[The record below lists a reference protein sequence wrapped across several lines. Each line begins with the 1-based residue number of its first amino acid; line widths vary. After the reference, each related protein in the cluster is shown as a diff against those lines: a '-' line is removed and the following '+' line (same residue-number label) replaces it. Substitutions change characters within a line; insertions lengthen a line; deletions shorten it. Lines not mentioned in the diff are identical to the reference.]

1 AALGSTLYVSRPLSK
16 DGPSGGS
23 RIINGVDATPGE
35 FPHQVTLLNNGYHSC
50 GGSVIANDWVL
61 TAAHCV
67 DGQTLSSLAV
77 VVDLHDFS
85 NPGSSYIWFDI
96 AQIIM
101 HNNYNKGPGGFP
113 NDVALLRLSRS
124 TQPDIT
130 KNIIELAPEGT
141 SFAGD
146 RCTISGWGTTGINSW
161 MLSNVGLENVD
172 LFVTIPTICPFSTE
186 TGNGAVVLMKADVDV
201 LTKTQCA
208 VYWGSSILDQHV
220 CIWGQDTAQGS
231 GSCNGDSGGPL
242 VCRGFLAGVTS
253 WGRSGCHDNGF
264 VTSPSIYASVSH
276 FRSWVNSNC
285 GGCL

>member
-1 AALGSTLYVSRPLSK
+1 MEVSISGDREAPNGRAALGSTLYVSRPLSK

-23 RIINGVDATPGE
+23 RIINGMEATPGE

-67 DGQTLSSLAV
+67 DGQALSSLAV

-101 HNNYNKGPGGFP
+101 HNSYNKGPGGFP
-113 NDVALLRLSRS
+113 NDMALLRLSRS

-130 KNIIELAPEGT
+130 KNIIELAPGGT
-141 SFAGD
+141 SFAGE
-146 RCTISGWGTTGINSW
+146 RCTISGWGTT
-161 MLSNVGLENVD
+161 
-172 LFVTIPTICPFSTE
+172 E
-186 TGNGAVVLMKADVDV
+186 TGTGASILMKTDVNV
-201 LTKTQCA
+201 LTKAQCT
-208 VYWGSSILDQHV
+208 VYWGSNILDQHV
-220 CIWGQDTAQGS
+220 CIWGQDTALGS

-264 VTSPSIYASVSH
+264 VTSPSVYASVSY

>member
-1 AALGSTLYVSRPLSK
+1 MVVLNLTVFAVLIGAALGSTLYVSRPLSK
-16 DGPSGGS
+16 DGPSSGS
-23 RIINGVDATPGE
+23 RIINGMEATPGE

-146 RCTISGWGTTGINSW
+146 RCTISGWGTT
-161 MLSNVGLENVD
+161 
-172 LFVTIPTICPFSTE
+172 E